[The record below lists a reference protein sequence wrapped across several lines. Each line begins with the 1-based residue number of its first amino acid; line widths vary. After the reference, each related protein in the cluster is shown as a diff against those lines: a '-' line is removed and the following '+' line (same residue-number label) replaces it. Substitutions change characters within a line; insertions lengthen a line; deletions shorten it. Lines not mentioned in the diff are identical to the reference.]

1 MQVTFQEVVAIKDE
15 EIYRDIGKLE
25 SATEEYEDAVED
37 CEEDNDAAFS
47 ALVWL
52 GKLLKAVLG
61 KGN

>member
-25 SATEEYEDAVED
+25 FATEDYEETAED
-37 CEEDNDAAFS
+37 CEEDNEAAFS

-52 GKLLKAVLG
+52 GKLLKAILG
-61 KGN
+61 R

>member
-25 SATEEYEDAVED
+25 SATEEYEEASED
-37 CEEDNDAAFS
+37 CEEDSEAAFS

-52 GKLLKAVLG
+52 GKLLKAILG
-61 KGN
+61 K

>member
-25 SATEEYEDAVED
+25 SATEEYEEAAGD
-37 CEEDNDAAFS
+37 CEEDNEAAFS

-52 GKLLKAVLG
+52 GKLLKAILG
-61 KGN
+61 R